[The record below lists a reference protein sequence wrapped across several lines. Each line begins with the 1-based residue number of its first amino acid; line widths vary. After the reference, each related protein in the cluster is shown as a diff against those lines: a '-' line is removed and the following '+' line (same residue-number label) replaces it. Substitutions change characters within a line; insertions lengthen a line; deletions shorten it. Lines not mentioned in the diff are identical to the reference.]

1 MRLLRRWIDGPWV
14 PPQVGRAPYLWIASL
29 AFFGWKYLYV
39 DGSALEYAL
48 LALTLAAFVVIYF
61 ASFWYEGRRA
71 IPFIA
76 AAFALGVALAPVNF
90 GASTFFI
97 FASAMCSRLGRPRI
111 AYCCLAAVLLSATAL
126 AFGLQLPLS
135 FLIPTL
141 ATGAPV
147 GIASIMDAQVRSS
160 RKQLLLKQ
168 EEVEHLAR
176 IAERERISRDMHD
189 LLGHSLSLITL
200 KAELAGRLL
209 ERDPAACRQEIRD
222 IEASARHALAEVRSA
237 VSGYRE
243 TGFAHELERARAA
256 LSAAGVTL
264 HADAAMASLP
274 AMPATAENVLALALR
289 EAVTNILRHAGA
301 TRCEV
306 SLGMQDGLIVFRI
319 RDDGKALAGAGAVVQ
334 GNGLRGMQERVAQ
347 LGGWLGMRCD
357 QGMSLELRLPMERAA
372 QGASR

>member
-1 MRLLRRWIDGPWV
+1 MQLIRRWIEGPWV

-39 DGSALEYAL
+39 RASALEFVL
-48 LALTLAAFVVIYF
+48 LALTLLLFVPLYF
-61 ASFWYEGRRA
+61 GSFWYTGRKA
-71 IPFIA
+71 AGFIA
-76 AAFALGVALAPVNF
+76 VSFALGVAWSPFNF

-97 FASAMCSRLGRPRI
+97 FSAAMCSRLGQPRL
-111 AYCCLAAVLLSATAL
+111 AYACLAAILVSATGLAL
-126 AFGLQLPLS
+126 ALDLPFS

-147 GIASIMDAQVRSS
+147 GIACIMEAQVRNS

-168 EEVEHLAR
+168 EEVEHMAR

-189 LLGHSLSLITL
+189 LLGHTLSLITL

-209 ERDPAACRQEIRD
+209 ERDPAACRAEIKD
-222 IEASARHALAEVRSA
+222 IETSARHALAEVRSA

-264 HADAAMASLP
+264 HADAPSL
-274 AMPATAENVLALALR
+274 AMPATAENVLTLALR

-306 SLGMQDGLIVFRI
+306 SLGMQGGLIVFRI
-319 RDDGKALAGAGAVVQ
+319 SDNGKAAAQAGAVVA

-347 LGGWLGMRCD
+347 LGGWLGMQFE
-357 QGMSLELRLPMERAA
+357 QGMALELRLPLERTA
-372 QGASR
+372 QGGTT

>member
-1 MRLLRRWIDGPWV
+1 MQLIRRWIDGPWV
-14 PPQVGRAPYLWIASL
+14 PPQAGRAPYLWIASL

-39 DGSALEYAL
+39 DAHALEFIL
-48 LALTLAAFVVIYF
+48 LALTMIVFVPIYF
-61 ASFWYEGRRA
+61 GSFWHSGRA
-71 IPFIA
+71 ALPFIGA
-76 AAFALGVALAPVNF
+76 ALALGVAWAPFNF

-97 FASAMCSRLGRPRI
+97 FACAMCSRIGQPRI
-111 AYCCLAAVLLSATAL
+111 AYCCLAAILVSATGMAL
-126 AFGLQLPLS
+126 AMQLPLS

-141 ATGAPV
+141 ATGTPV
-147 GIASIMDAQVRSS
+147 GIASIMDAQVQRS

-209 ERDPAACRQEIRD
+209 ERDPAACRREIKD

-243 TGFAHELERARAA
+243 TGFAHELERARGA

-264 HADAAMASLP
+264 HADASMAAMP

-301 TRCEV
+301 TRCDV
-306 SLGMQDGLIVFRI
+306 SLALQDGLIVFRI
-319 RDDGKALAGAGAVVQ
+319 SDNGKAGGAGAVVQ

-347 LGGWLGMRCD
+347 LGGWLGMRVE
-357 QGMSLELRLPMERAA
+357 QGMSLELRLPMEAA
-372 QGASR
+372 APGGIK

>member
-1 MRLLRRWIDGPWV
+1 MQLLRRWIDGPWV
-14 PPQVGRAPYLWIASL
+14 PPQAGRAPYLWIGSL

-39 DGSALEYAL
+39 RPYALELVL
-48 LALTLAAFVVIYF
+48 LALSIIVFVPIYF
-61 ASFWYEGRRA
+61 GSYWRSGREA
-71 IPFIA
+71 APFIA
-76 AAFALGVALAPVNF
+76 ATFALGAAWAPFNF
-90 GASTFFI
+90 GASSFFI
-97 FASAMCSRLGRPRI
+97 FACAMCARIGRPRI
-111 AYCCLAAVLLSATAL
+111 AYGCVAAILLAATGIAL
-126 AFGLQLPLS
+126 ATEVQLS

-147 GIASIMDAQVRSS
+147 GIASIMDAQVQRS
-160 RKQLLLKQ
+160 RKLLLLKQ

-209 ERDPAACRQEIRD
+209 ERDAAACRQEIKD

-264 HADAAMASLP
+264 HADAPMPPMP

-301 TRCEV
+301 TRCDV
-306 SLGMQDGLIVFRI
+306 SLALQGGLIVFRI
-319 RDDGKALAGAGAVVQ
+319 SDNGKAVAQAGAVVE

-347 LGGWLGMRCD
+347 LGGWLGLQFE
-357 QGMSLELRLPMERAA
+357 QGMSIELRLPMERTAP
-372 QGASR
+372 GGMP

>member
-1 MRLLRRWIDGPWV
+1 MRMLRRWIDGPWV

-39 DGSALEYAL
+39 DAYALEYIL
-48 LALTLAAFVVIYF
+48 LALTLIAFVPIYF
-61 ASFWYEGRRA
+61 GSFWYSGRA
-71 IPFIA
+71 SVPFIA
-76 AAFALGVALAPVNF
+76 VSFALGTAWAPFNF

-97 FASAMCSRLGRPRI
+97 FASAMCSRLGQPRL
-111 AYCCLAAVLLSATAL
+111 AYCCLAAILASATGLAL
-126 AFGLQLPLS
+126 AMQLPLS

-141 ATGAPV
+141 ATGTPV
-147 GIASIMDAQVRSS
+147 GIASIMDAQVQRS

-176 IAERERISRDMHD
+176 IAERERISRDLHD

-209 ERDPAACRQEIRD
+209 ARDPAACRQEIKD

-243 TGFAHELERARAA
+243 TGFAHELERARGA

-264 HADAAMASLP
+264 HADASMAAMP

-301 TRCEV
+301 TRCDV
-306 SLGMQDGLIVFRI
+306 SLALQDGLIVFRI
-319 RDDGKALAGAGAVVQ
+319 SDNGKAGGAGAVVQ

-347 LGGWLGMRCD
+347 LGGWLGMRVE
-357 QGMSLELRLPMERAA
+357 QGMSLELRLPMEAA
-372 QGASR
+372 APGGIK